1 MLLVDKLKTEHRD
14 LWNKVVFHRFVNEL
28 GDGTLPTDIFGR
40 YFLQDYVFVNDLVVL
55 TSKGISKSPDFDSA
69 SVLNNFLTGI
79 LNPENDLFV
88 RFFNELG
95 YAEEQYSIATATPA
109 TQAFGDFLVRT
120 GYEGNFDDIATV
132 LYVTEGTYLDWG
144 TRLTEERA
152 EPDNSVYKEWIDLH
166 NPSVLGD
173 LVEWLGNYL
182 NEKAQIDYARAS
194 YLFVTALRYEVLF
207 WESAYAADQW
217 FDLS

>member
-1 MLLVDKLKTEHRD
+1 MLLVDKLKTELRN
-14 LWNKVVFHRFVNEL
+14 LWNKVVLHRFVNEL
-28 GDGTLPTDIFGR
+28 GDGTLPFDIFGR

-120 GYEGNFDDIATV
+120 GYEGHFDDIATV

-144 TRLTEERA
+144 ARLTGEGA
-152 EPDNSVYKEWIDLH
+152 EPGNSVYKEWIDLH
-166 NPSVLGD
+166 SPAVLGD

-182 NEKAQIDYARAS
+182 NERAQIDYSRAS
-194 YLFVTALRYEVLF
+194 YLFATALRYEVLF